1 MGKSII
7 YFKRWTNK
15 RYASFASMKAEV
27 RICVL
32 SLGCSLLTLPGAATY
47 AQVDSTRNIRLTE
60 VEVTAQKQQLH
71 ADLARVVTVM
81 TKEEIATAPAATIA
95 ELLRFLSGVD
105 IRQRGVNGVQSD
117 VSMRGGSFDQMLVLL
132 NGINISDPQ
141 TGHYSLDIPVDI
153 SSIDRIEILQ
163 GPASRTLGPNAFS
176 GAINIIT
183 GTSEKSSATLSYTGG
198 DHGLTA
204 PSASGT
210 LALDKA
216 KLFGAVS
223 YNRSDG
229 YAANTDY
236 DILNAFGQVRVN
248 TKATGDMNFQAGF
261 QNKGY
266 GALQFYSLKYPDQY
280 EHTTS
285 MNASLSSRYKF
296 GHFAFEPKIYW
307 REHLDKFELFRY
319 PSQEA
324 AWYKNANFHQTDVG
338 GVDLS
343 ASYFTSWGRT
353 QAGASYRLEH
363 IFSNVLGNSIQ
374 PRDVWFSTE
383 KVKGTGDEVAFDHEK
398 YRHNWNF
405 FLEQSVSWRTLTASA
420 GAALNYSNDFG
431 ANWTFGGDVSYG
443 FARHFSA
450 FASVNQALRLPTF
463 TDLYYKSADHL
474 PNSSLSPE
482 KSLTAEAGLKVNNA
496 PWLKGRVSGALSVF
510 YRNGRD
516 IIDWVKLPSDD
527 VWRSMNHTEINAIG
541 TSLWAEYASGGFVR
555 NVRLSYDFIDL
566 DKQSDGYLSQY
577 ALDYLKHKAV
587 LSLRHNIAGTQRGAY
602 GTFEASWLLS
612 YNDRE
617 GTYTNAKAETLE
629 YDPFFLLNL
638 RLSWTKDFDS
648 HVKRICLFAEADNL
662 LDTSYYDYGG
672 IRQPGIWAKG
682 GFAVKF

>member
-81 TKEEIATAPAATIA
+81 TKEEIATAPAATVA

-132 NGINISDPQ
+132 NGINVSDPQ

-183 GTSEKSSATLSYTGG
+183 GTSDSSSATLSYTGG

-285 MNASLSSRYKF
+285 MNASLS
-296 GHFAFEPKIYW
+296 P
-307 REHLDKFELFRY
+307 
-319 PSQEA
+319 
-324 AWYKNANFHQTDVG
+324 
-338 GVDLS
+338 
-343 ASYFTSWGRT
+343 
-353 QAGASYRLEH
+353 
-363 IFSNVLGNSIQ
+363 
-374 PRDVWFSTE
+374 PR
-383 KVKGTGDEVAFDHEK
+383 
-398 YRHNWNF
+398 
-405 FLEQSVSWRTLTASA
+405 
-420 GAALNYSNDFG
+420 
-431 ANWTFGGDVSYG
+431 
-443 FARHFSA
+443 
-450 FASVNQALRLPTF
+450 
-463 TDLYYKSADHL
+463 
-474 PNSSLSPE
+474 
-482 KSLTAEAGLKVNNA
+482 
-496 PWLKGRVSGALSVF
+496 
-510 YRNGRD
+510 
-516 IIDWVKLPSDD
+516 
-527 VWRSMNHTEINAIG
+527 
-541 TSLWAEYASGGFVR
+541 
-555 NVRLSYDFIDL
+555 
-566 DKQSDGYLSQY
+566 
-577 ALDYLKHKAV
+577 
-587 LSLRHNIAGTQRGAY
+587 
-602 GTFEASWLLS
+602 
-612 YNDRE
+612 
-617 GTYTNAKAETLE
+617 
-629 YDPFFLLNL
+629 
-638 RLSWTKDFDS
+638 
-648 HVKRICLFAEADNL
+648 
-662 LDTSYYDYGG
+662 
-672 IRQPGIWAKG
+672 
-682 GFAVKF
+682 

>member
-81 TKEEIATAPAATIA
+81 TKEEIATAPAATVA

-132 NGINISDPQ
+132 NGINVSDPQ

-183 GTSEKSSATLSYTGG
+183 GTSDTSSATLSYTGG

-229 YAANTDY
+229 YTANTDY

-248 TKATGDMNFQAGF
+248 TTATGDMNFQAGF

-266 GALQFYSLKYPDQY
+266 GALRIRQELYQRGVPKDTAAQQLRN
-280 EHTTS
+280 
-285 MNASLSSRYKF
+285 M
-296 GHFAFEPKIYW
+296 EPNWEKM
-307 REHLDKFELFRY
+307 HAL
-319 PSQEA
+319 
-324 AWYKNANFHQTDVG
+324 
-338 GVDLS
+338 
-343 ASYFTSWGRT
+343 
-353 QAGASYRLEH
+353 LEKK
-363 IFSNVLGNSIQ
+363 L
-374 PRDVWFSTE
+374 R
-383 KVKGTGDEVAFDHEK
+383 
-398 YRHNWNF
+398 
-405 FLEQSVSWRTLTASA
+405 
-420 GAALNYSNDFG
+420 
-431 ANWTFGGDVSYG
+431 GDVSDRKEREKAMAALQRRG
-443 FARHFSA
+443 FTFSEIKIA
-450 FASVNQALRLPTF
+450 MDNYR
-463 TDLYYKSADHL
+463 
-474 PNSSLSPE
+474 
-482 KSLTAEAGLKVNNA
+482 AELQQQQEEEE
-496 PWLKGRVSGALSVF
+496 F
-510 YRNGRD
+510 YVD
-516 IIDWVKLPSDD
+516 
-527 VWRSMNHTEINAIG
+527 
-541 TSLWAEYASGGFVR
+541 
-555 NVRLSYDFIDL
+555 
-566 DKQSDGYLSQY
+566 
-577 ALDYLKHKAV
+577 
-587 LSLRHNIAGTQRGAY
+587 
-602 GTFEASWLLS
+602 
-612 YNDRE
+612 
-617 GTYTNAKAETLE
+617 
-629 YDPFFLLNL
+629 
-638 RLSWTKDFDS
+638 
-648 HVKRICLFAEADNL
+648 
-662 LDTSYYDYGG
+662 
-672 IRQPGIWAKG
+672 
-682 GFAVKF
+682 